1 MAEDERQALRAKIGA
16 ARLAL
21 DAAPNALERS
31 ILSRS
36 HSLAITD
43 YVGRLSQ
50 SLEPDCVISLQLLAM
65 KAQWNQDDLL
75 QVTSAIAK
83 PTGKTRRHS
92 QDYRALALYLDKQ
105 RWDILLSKQ
114 DAATKDLST
123 LKKIIYWA
131 TRPT

>member
-21 DAAPNALERS
+21 DAAPNDLERS

-36 HSLAITD
+36 HCLAIVD
-43 YVGRLSQ
+43 YVGRLSE
-50 SLEPDCVISLQLLAM
+50 SLEPECVIALQVLAM
-65 KAQWNQDDLL
+65 KAQWNHTDL
-75 QVTSAIAK
+75 QHVTSVLAQPKVK
-83 PTGKTRRHS
+83 PRRHS